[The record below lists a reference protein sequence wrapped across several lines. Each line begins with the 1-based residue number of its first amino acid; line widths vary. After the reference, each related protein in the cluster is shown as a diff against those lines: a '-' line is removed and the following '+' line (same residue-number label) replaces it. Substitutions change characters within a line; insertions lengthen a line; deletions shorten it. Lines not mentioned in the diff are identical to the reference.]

1 MRNLRIE
8 MIEIG
13 KERGGEKIRYIET
26 ADSLRDRGSNIG
38 YQILISSDK
47 IKKDKIGLY
56 PIIEVIV
63 SEENPPKFIFSPK
76 RKKKIEVEDRS

>member
-13 KERGGEKIRYIET
+13 KEFGGERIRYIET
-26 ADSLRDRGSNIG
+26 ANSLRNRDSDLG

-63 SEENPPKFIFSPK
+63 LEEKPPKFIFPQK
-76 RKKKIEVEDRS
+76 RKLKIETD